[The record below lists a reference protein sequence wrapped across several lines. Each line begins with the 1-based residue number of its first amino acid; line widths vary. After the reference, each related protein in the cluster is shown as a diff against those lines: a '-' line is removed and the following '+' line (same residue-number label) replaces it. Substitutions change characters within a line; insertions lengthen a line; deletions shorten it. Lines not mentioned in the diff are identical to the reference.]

1 MAHHTNEYVDI
12 NGHRTWLHRSG
23 VGDEI
28 VLLLHGGMS
37 CSDDI
42 LGALEGPLALSHEV
56 VAFDR
61 KGHGF
66 TADTDEP
73 FHYESMAD
81 EVIGVVERLG
91 RPVHVVGWSDGGI
104 AALLASRRR
113 PDLVLRQVLIGTNF
127 HHDGIVL
134 THVEEGAEIGEL
146 GGELGA
152 QMAESYGRRSPDGP
166 DHFPVVFAKFVTMAR
181 TEPTLTPEDLGAI
194 GTPTLVL
201 AGDDDM
207 VSLAHTVALYEALP
221 AAQLAVV
228 PGASHAVPLEKPTLV
243 GQLILDFIRG
253 PIPPLTALPI
263 RRAVAAP

>member
-12 NGHRTWLHRSG
+12 NGHATWVHRSG
-23 VGDEI
+23 VGDETI
-28 VLLLHGGMS
+28 LLLHGGMS

-42 LGALEGPLALSHEV
+42 LEALEGPLALSHEV

-61 KGHGF
+61 KGHGY

-91 RPVHVVGWSDGGI
+91 RPVHIVGWSDGGI
-104 AALLASRRR
+104 AALLTSRRR
-113 PDLVLRQVLIGTNF
+113 PDLVQRQVLIGSNF

-134 THVEEGAEIGEL
+134 TGIEEGSELSGLLAE
-146 GGELGA
+146 A
-152 QMAESYGRRSPDGP
+152 YGRRSPDGA

-181 TEPTLTPEDLGAI
+181 SEPTLTREDLQGI

-201 AGDDDM
+201 TGDDDM
-207 VSLAHTVALYEALP
+207 VSLDHTVSLYTALP
-221 AAQLAVV
+221 AGQLAIV

-253 PIPPLTALPI
+253 PVPPRTALPI
-263 RRAVAAP
+263 RRATTPT

>member
-1 MAHHTNEYVDI
+1 VTYRGLMAEYVDVD
-12 NGHRTWLHRSG
+12 GHPTWLYRSG
-23 VGDEI
+23 GGEET

-37 CSDDI
+37 CSEDI

-61 KGHGF
+61 KGHGY

-81 EVIGVVERLG
+81 EVIGIIERIG
-91 RPVHVVGWSDGGI
+91 GPVHLVGWSDGGI

-134 THVEEGAEIGEL
+134 THVDEGSEL
-146 GGELGA
+146 SGA
-152 QMAESYGRRSPDGP
+152 MAQAYGRRSPDGP
-166 DHFPVVFAKFVTMAR
+166 DHFPVVFGKFVTMAR
-181 TEPTLTPEDLGAI
+181 TEPTLTPEELATI
-194 GTPTLVL
+194 TTPTLVL

-207 VSLAHTVALYEALP
+207 VSLEHTVALYEALP

-228 PGASHAVPLEKPTLV
+228 PGASHAVPLEKPSLV
-243 GQLILDFIRG
+243 GHLILDFLRG
-253 PIPPLTALPI
+253 PIPPPTALPI
-263 RRAVAAP
+263 RRATSPV